1 MTRTVTKLL
10 TETFSQL
17 GEGHIQP
24 RLLEIW
30 EKSGTGEAVA
40 AEAMVALELAS
51 RDVTKTRRMTFS
63 RLEETEPDLI
73 APLFKAAIARTE
85 SKTKEK
91 PK

>member
-1 MTRTVTKLL
+1 
-10 TETFSQL
+10 
-17 GEGHIQP
+17 
-24 RLLEIW
+24 
-30 EKSGTGEAVA
+30 
-40 AEAMVALELAS
+40 MVALELAS